1 MIHFHL
7 HFTMM
12 QCVEIFVCYVV
23 LAQINAFFLIVWIK
37 LLALIKSFKVV
48 LVNSLGFERL
58 TVFVINHK
66 VEYGYL
72 IGYRIAQIYLY

>member
-12 QCVEIFVCYVV
+12 QCVEIFFCHVV

-48 LVNSLGFERL
+48 
-58 TVFVINHK
+58 
-66 VEYGYL
+66 
-72 IGYRIAQIYLY
+72 